1 MLFYNI
7 IKQISKF
14 MANNL
19 EDVISILDIETVEIL
34 FDGFTQRRRVFH
46 IHPLLQIFVMQIA
59 CGGSCRQAISRGI
72 NQGLLPIGT
81 SPKTTA
87 YINARSR
94 IPEEKLKELFVTT
107 GKMLEEEAREQW
119 VFEDRQVKVV
129 DATTFTLHD
138 TAQNQSEYP
147 QPSGQKEGCGFPM
160 MCASILIGLESGA
173 IIDAA
178 TVAGTGYEHPL
189 FRKLWRSLNK
199 GDIVLGDA
207 LYGSYAELVK
217 LREMGV
223 DGLFRSGTKKF
234 KLQNAKRI
242 GKNEWLYEWHC
253 PPSPGKWISRDEL
266 PDSIMVRVIR
276 FNDGYKGYRGKQ
288 VTIYTTLL
296 NRDKYPSEDLIKLYY
311 RRWGIELAFDDI
323 KTTMGLEMLSCKTP
337 SGCRKELWAG
347 LLLYNLVRTIM
358 LDAAIRH
365 KISVSRLSFAGSL
378 HKFIETCMGRV
389 AATDPYLAYNVL
401 IRSIVEDLLQYRP
414 GRVEPRK
421 VKRRPKRY
429 PLTVKPREI
438 ERQLIKMGYTT

>member
-1 MLFYNI
+1 MIFYNI

-19 EDVISILDIETVEIL
+19 EDVISIISRETVEMI
-34 FDGFTQRRRVFH
+34 FDGFTQRRRKFH
-46 IHPLLQIFVMQIA
+46 IHPLLQVFVMQIA
-59 CGGSCRQAISRGI
+59 SGGSCRQAIARGI

-94 IPEEKLKELFVTT
+94 IPEEQLKEFFVTT

-119 VFEDRQVKVV
+119 VFENRQVKVV
-129 DATTFTLHD
+129 DGTTFTLHD
-138 TAQNQSEYP
+138 TEQNQAEYS

-160 MCASILIGLESGA
+160 MCASILMGLESGA

-189 FRKLWRSLNK
+189 FRILWRSLNK

-217 LREMGV
+217 LREMEV

-234 KLQNAKRI
+234 KVQNAKRI
-242 GKNEWLYEWHC
+242 GENEWLYEWHC
-253 PPSPGKWISRDEL
+253 PPSPGKWVKRNEL
-266 PDSIMVRVIR
+266 PDSITVRVIR
-276 FNDGYKGYRGKQ
+276 FNGGHKGCRGKQ

-296 NRDKYPSEDLIKLYY
+296 DQDKYPSEDLMKLYY
-311 RRWGIELAFDDI
+311 RRWGIEVAFDDI

-347 LLLYNLVRTIM
+347 LLLYNLIRIIM
-358 LDAAIRH
+358 LDASIRH
-365 KISVSRLSFAGSL
+365 KISVFRLSFAGTL
-378 HKFIETCMGRV
+378 HKFIETCMGRLV
-389 AATDPYLAYNVL
+389 ATDPYLAYIVL
-401 IRSIVEDLLQYRP
+401 VRSIIEDPLQYRP

-421 VKRRPKRY
+421 LKRRPKRY
-429 PLTVKPREI
+429 SLMAQPREI
-438 ERQLIKMGYTT
+438 ERQLIKIGYTA